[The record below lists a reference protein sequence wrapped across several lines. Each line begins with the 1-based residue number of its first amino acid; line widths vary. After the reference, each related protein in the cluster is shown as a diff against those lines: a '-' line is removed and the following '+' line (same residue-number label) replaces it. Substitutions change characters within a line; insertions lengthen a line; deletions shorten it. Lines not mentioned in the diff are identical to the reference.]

1 MSKSASNVKLSQK
14 EIQDY
19 QEAFS
24 FFDDDKD
31 GLISIQEV
39 GKVMRSIGL
48 YPSEHELLEIS
59 KITRSKVNFNEFL
72 NLASRNIVDNK
83 INEQQMQ
90 EAFRMFDLHGNG
102 MVNLAHL
109 RVSLQSLGEKLR
121 DEEIDEMIR
130 ECDIDAEGNVRCEEL
145 VRILTKN

>member
-14 EIQDY
+14 EIQNY

-24 FFDDDKD
+24 FFDEDND
-31 GLISIQEV
+31 GFISIQEV

-48 YPSEHELLEIS
+48 YPSEQELVEIS
-59 KITRSKVNFNEFL
+59 KTTRSKVNFNEFL

-83 INEQQMQ
+83 INEKQMQ

>member
-14 EIQDY
+14 DIQNY
-19 QEAFS
+19 QEAFN
-24 FFDDDKD
+24 FFDEDKD
-31 GLISIQEV
+31 GFISIQEV

-48 YPSEHELLEIS
+48 YPSEQELVEIS
-59 KITRSKVNFNEFL
+59 KTTRSKVNFNEFL
-72 NLASRNIVDNK
+72 NMASRNIVDNK
-83 INEQQMQ
+83 INQKQME
-90 EAFRMFDLHGNG
+90 EAFKMFDLHGNG

-145 VRILTKN
+145 VRILTNN